1 MSRHLVHAVLVLTI
15 AFAGACVRPAI
26 AAPPGAPPTP
36 APTASPAR
44 HRFFESG
51 PHVIVIGAAIQPRVQ
66 SEFHPGSTAGLTSF
80 EGWQTGET
88 TLLGRFHVLSF
99 TDYRSFTYV
108 HNGSDPVMTVG
119 GHGTAIVP
127 SFRVH
132 DDELE
137 SGGGVR
143 VLPRLYLGVALF
155 KRQETSGYPPMTGAG
170 YALMFAPA
178 PEHSVTPYG
187 WLTYQPND
195 GGIYALPD
203 GNHTAL
209 TYRGMRYR
217 FGLLFREPGTRL
229 ALDVGF
235 AGENLYDRTNAPMRV
250 NDSMLTAGLGFHF

>member
-1 MSRHLVHAVLVLTI
+1 MIALAATRVL
-15 AFAGACVRPAI
+15 PAT
-26 AAPPGAPPTP
+26 AASIDAPADAAPTP
-36 APTASPAR
+36 AATALPAR
-44 HRFFESG
+44 HRLFVRG
-51 PHVIVIGAAIQPRVQ
+51 AQVIVIGAAIQPRVQ
-66 SEFHPGSTAGLTSF
+66 TEFQPGSTAGPTSI
-80 EGWQTGET
+80 EGWQTGEN

-108 HNGSDPVMTVG
+108 HKGSDPVVTIG
-119 GHGTAIVP
+119 GTGTATVP

-143 VLPRLYLGVALF
+143 VLPRLFFGVALF

-170 YALMFAPA
+170 YALMYAPA

-187 WLTYQPND
+187 WLTYHPNI

-203 GNHTAL
+203 GSHTAL

-217 FGLLFREPGTRL
+217 FGLLFGEPGTRVV
-229 ALDVGF
+229 LDVGF
-235 AGENLYDRTNAPMRV
+235 AGENLYNRTNAPMRV
-250 NDSMLTAGLGFHF
+250 NDTMLTAGLGFHF